1 MVSHSARRVSELMR
15 QHALKTSSLRR
26 KDIAALFA
34 GAGTGGTIT
43 GLSRAMRDAEKDG
56 ARRAQVVAIDPIGSI
71 LGGGEPGN
79 YEVEGIGYVSSLI
92 SASVSI
98 ADKQDFFPEVLDPNA
113 PTIDH
118 WIKTNDGESFKA
130 MKRLM

>member
-1 MVSHSARRVSELMR
+1 
-15 QHALKTSSLRR
+15 
-26 KDIAALFA
+26 
-34 GAGTGGTIT
+34 
-43 GLSRAMRDAEKDG
+43 MRDAEKDG

-79 YEVEGIGYVSSLI
+79 YEVEGIGYVSSLT

-98 ADKQDFFPEVLDPNA
+98 ADDQDFFPEVLDPN
-113 PTIDH
+113 PPSIDH
-118 WIKTNDGESFKA
+118 WIKTNDEESFKA